1 MSKIYELSRND
12 DIYNILMYP
21 KMISVVFF
29 GEINFYILLPWSLK
43 SSSGLSPSLSSVL
56 RVLFFPFISR
66 ETLKFSINCKR

>member
-21 KMISVVFF
+21 EMISVVFF

-43 SSSGLSPSLSSVL
+43 SSSGLSLSVFGSSRFV
-56 RVLFFPFISR
+56 FSFISR
-66 ETLKFSINCKR
+66 ETLKHSINCKR